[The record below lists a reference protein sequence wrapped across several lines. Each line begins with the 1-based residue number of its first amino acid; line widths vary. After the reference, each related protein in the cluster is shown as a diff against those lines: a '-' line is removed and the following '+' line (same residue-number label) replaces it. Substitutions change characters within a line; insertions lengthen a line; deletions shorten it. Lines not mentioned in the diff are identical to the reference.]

1 MVNNGI
7 YNKAIYWPKEVRK
20 MVKRVLERECTIYPT
35 QHMYDRLEN
44 YDLPMDIW
52 HEFMDGEVIEA
63 EVKDMVLTKIVTR
76 TPSSRWAGETNCA
89 AIVLEERH
97 GRLTARIT
105 TVWINDS
112 SDNHATVQRDRCVTT
127 FVRAN

>member
-1 MVNNGI
+1 MVNNGV

-20 MVKRVLERECTIYPT
+20 MVKRTLERECTIYPT

-52 HEFMDGEVIEA
+52 HEFMDGEVIEC

-76 TPSSRWAGETNCA
+76 TPSSRWAREPNGA
-89 AIVLEERH
+89 AIVM
-97 GRLTARIT
+97 
-105 TVWINDS
+105 
-112 SDNHATVQRDRCVTT
+112 
-127 FVRAN
+127 